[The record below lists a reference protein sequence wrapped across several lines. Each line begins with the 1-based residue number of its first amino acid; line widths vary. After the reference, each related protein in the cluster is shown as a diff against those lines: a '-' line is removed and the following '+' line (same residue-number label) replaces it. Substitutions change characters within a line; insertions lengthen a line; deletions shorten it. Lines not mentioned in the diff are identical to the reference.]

1 MFYPGIMSSDD
12 VSPQPGSPRHW
23 LGQIFVFSRY
33 LIMITIIA
41 LFIGA
46 IIVVAG
52 GIAELYL
59 ILVYLGSGG
68 FGNEGLG
75 QALSVNMTEII
86 DLFLLAIVLV
96 IIALGLYQLFI
107 DQRISLPR
115 WLNTTSLETLKIRLL
130 VVIVVLLAVIFL
142 GAVPESEGGIALAGL
157 GIGVAA
163 VIFAI
168 GYILSI
174 YIRTGLAKADR
185 ESRSSGQEKESPGES
200 G

>member
-12 VSPQPGSPRHW
+12 VSQKPGSPRHW
-23 LGQIFVFSRY
+23 LGNIFLLSRY

-52 GIAELYL
+52 GIAELYQI
-59 ILVYLGSGG
+59 ILHLVSGG
-68 FGNEGLG
+68 LGEGGLG
-75 QALSVNMTEII
+75 QALSVSMTEII

-107 DQRISLPR
+107 DQKISLPG
-115 WLNTTSLETLKIRLL
+115 WLNTTSLEALKIRLL

-142 GAVPESEGGIALAGL
+142 GAVPESEGGIALAGM

-174 YIRTGLAKADR
+174 YIRTGFAKADR
-185 ESRSSGQEKESPGES
+185 ESQSSGQEKESTGES

>member
-1 MFYPGIMSSDD
+1 MSPDD
-12 VSPQPGSPRHW
+12 PSQKPAPPRHW
-23 LGQIFVFSRY
+23 LGNIFVLSRY

-52 GIAELYL
+52 GIAELYH
-59 ILVYLGSGG
+59 IFVYLVSGGSGVV
-68 FGNEGLG
+68 GLG
-75 QALSVNMTEII
+75 QYLSVSMTELI
-86 DLFLLAIVLV
+86 DLFLIAIVLI

-107 DQRISLPR
+107 DPGISLPE
-115 WLNTTSLETLKIRLL
+115 WLNTTSLESLKTRLL

-142 GAVPESEGGIALAGL
+142 GAVAESEGGVAIAGL

-174 YIRTGLAKADR
+174 YIRTMAAIADR
-185 ESRSSGQEKESPGES
+185 QSQSSSQEQETP
-200 G
+200 